1 MALVAL
7 VLAMGRGAS
16 ADRTAITIWAAS
28 AGDANP
34 DGGDT
39 YGNASTPT
47 GALITE
53 QRELDVGKGEVRVE
67 NVAATLDPA
76 SVRVRGISDPQLAVV
91 EQRFVPGAA
100 TPDDILGRRVGEPV
114 TVGTAKGE
122 IVGILRAVDKDSLV
136 VEVGT
141 GARRQL
147 RVLRR
152 DGFVQDVKLAPG
164 GPPAKASL
172 AVRLQTARPGNQT
185 VEISYRTEGLAWSAD
200 YLAIIDEAA
209 KTFDFTGWATIK
221 NTSGTT
227 FDGAQVTLVSSQP
240 SNAKPGAAPTRFTIA
255 KPVHIGDGES
265 VQVELLPPRL
275 HMKSR
280 TVVTYEA
287 IPDVSAVYRNS
298 PSTECTNV
306 PGTADKAEV
315 ALEVDVPGDPLADGK
330 VRLFARK
337 GGQLDL
343 VSEDSLRTAIGLA
356 RVRVTPTA
364 DLTGERKI
372 LSCTLDERTRTLRE
386 KVEVAL
392 ENKARQPVEAVARE
406 FMWRAPS
413 WRIEPGDET
422 VKGVRAAP
430 QTQEYRFDLPAG
442 AKKSVVYTVTY
453 SW

>member
-1 MALVAL
+1 
-7 VLAMGRGAS
+7 MGRGAS
-16 ADRTAITIWAAS
+16 ADRTAITVWAAS
-28 AGDANP
+28 TAVANA

-39 YGNASTPT
+39 YGNASTPS

-53 QRELDVGKGEVRVE
+53 QRELEVGNGEVRIE

-76 SVRVRGISDPQLAVV
+76 SVRLRGISDPQLAVA

-100 TPDDILGRRVGEPV
+100 TPDDILGRRVGESI
-114 TVGTAKGE
+114 TVGTVKGDV
-122 IVGILRAVDKDSLV
+122 VGVLRAVDKDSLV

-141 GARRQL
+141 GAQRQL
-147 RVLRR
+147 RVLHR

-164 GPPAKASL
+164 GAPAKASL
-172 AVRLQTARPGNQT
+172 AVRLQTAKPGKQT
-185 VEISYRTEGLAWSAD
+185 VEISYRTEGLVWSAD
-200 YLAIIDEAA
+200 YLAVVDEAA

-227 FDGAQVTLVSSQP
+227 YDGAQITLVSSQP
-240 SNAKPGAAPTRFTIA
+240 SNAKPGAGPTRFTIG
-255 KPVHIGDGES
+255 KPVHVGDGES

-275 HMKSR
+275 HVKSR
-280 TVVTYEA
+280 PVVTYEA
-287 IPDVSAVYRNS
+287 IPDVSAVYRSS

-337 GGQLDL
+337 GSQLDL
-343 VSEDSLRTAIGLA
+343 VSEDALRTGIGLA
-356 RVRVTPTA
+356 RVRVMPTA

-406 FMWRAPS
+406 FMWRAPA
-413 WRIEPGDET
+413 WKIDAGDES

-430 QTQEYRFDLPAG
+430 QTQEYRFSLPAG

-453 SW
+453 TW